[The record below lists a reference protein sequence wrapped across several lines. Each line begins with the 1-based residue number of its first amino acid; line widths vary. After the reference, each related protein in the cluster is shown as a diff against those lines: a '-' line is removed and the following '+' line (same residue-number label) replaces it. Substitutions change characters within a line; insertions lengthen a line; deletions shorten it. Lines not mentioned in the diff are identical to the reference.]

1 MAGALRRNCHIN
13 THRFTFFAVI
23 LVPDN
28 FPDNFTFSHHQQHK
42 CRGGNPVKPF
52 TNKPWTTKHICW
64 MLLRTAVFTLRLH
77 RSFIY
82 GRASREETANKIQLY
97 NQPLPLLNVFF
108 CKSYRVIIQA
118 MIRVQIR
125 FVRPRRQKLES
136 EICCYYNILSYIC
149 SLVLTNPHL
158 HKAGTYKNQCH

>member
-1 MAGALRRNCHIN
+1 MQPREA
-13 THRFTFFAVI
+13 F
-23 LVPDN
+23 
-28 FPDNFTFSHHQQHK
+28 HQQTLSYK
-42 CRGGNPVKPF
+42 
-52 TNKPWTTKHICW
+52 TY
-64 MLLRTAVFTLRLH
+64 LLTAAQDS
-77 RSFIY
+77 SFHSPAPPSFVY

-125 FVRPRRQKLES
+125 FVRQRRQKLES
-136 EICCYYNILSYIC
+136 EICRYYNILSYIC

>member
-1 MAGALRRNCHIN
+1 MAGALRRNYHIN

-28 FPDNFTFSHHQQHK
+28 FPYNLTFSHHQQYK
-42 CRGGNPVKPF
+42 CRGCNPVKPF
-52 TNKPWTTKHICW
+52 TNKPWATKHICW
-64 MLLRTAVFTLRLH
+64 LLLRTAVSTLWLH
-77 RSFIY
+77 QSFAY
-82 GRASREETANKIQLY
+82 GRASREKSTNKIQLY

-108 CKSYRVIIQA
+108 SKSYRVIIQA

-125 FVRPRRQKLES
+125 FVRQRRQKLES